1 MSGPTA
7 DPPTAHSP
15 FPPDVAEARARA
27 GKAIRDLGH
36 ALVGHETSAAQID
49 ALTGALDGWTADL
62 AGGDVRDRVIERP
75 TGDWGPPPPDG
86 EEMFSFDE
94 RPVSGRSSPYGL
106 DLRVVRDGDEVVG
119 HVTLRSAHEGA
130 PGRSHGGIISALFDD
145 VFGFV
150 LTLHGEPAFTGELK
164 IRYEQGVPLHVPLEC
179 RVRMTGHEGRRIFMT
194 GELTGSGGNGSTV
207 IHTRAE
213 ATFITI
219 DADVFRSTAAGD
231 G

>member
-1 MSGPTA
+1 M
-7 DPPTAHSP
+7 
-15 FPPDVAEARARA
+15 
-27 GKAIRDLGH
+27 
-36 ALVGHETSAAQID
+36 
-49 ALTGALDGWTADL
+49 
-62 AGGDVRDRVIERP
+62 IERP

-106 DLRVVRDGDEVVG
+106 DLRVVRDGDEIVG
-119 HVTLRSAHEGA
+119 HLTLQSGHEGA

-150 LTLHGEPAFTGELK
+150 LTLHGQPAFTGELK

-179 RVRMTGHEGRRIFMT
+179 RVRMTAREGRKIRMA
-194 GELTGSGGNGSTV
+194 GELTSGDGDGGRTT
-207 IHTRAE
+207 HTTSE

-219 DADVFRSTAAGD
+219 DPELFRVTASQS
-231 G
+231 